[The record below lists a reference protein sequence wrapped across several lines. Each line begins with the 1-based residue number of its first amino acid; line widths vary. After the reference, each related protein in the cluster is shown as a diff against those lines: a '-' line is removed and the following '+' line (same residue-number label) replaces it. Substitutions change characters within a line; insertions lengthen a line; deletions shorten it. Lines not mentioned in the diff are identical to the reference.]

1 VLAEMGVHASRT
13 ARRAEG
19 SGTRADPRAGQDD
32 RSADGFEDDV
42 EKVPMTAVGAAAL
55 LGGLTGARWAM
66 AWAGRGQ
73 NPYCG

>member
-1 VLAEMGVHASRT
+1 
-13 ARRAEG
+13 
-19 SGTRADPRAGQDD
+19 
-32 RSADGFEDDV
+32 
-42 EKVPMTAVGAAAL
+42 MTAVGAAAL